1 MDLRVFMIRESCL
14 MVLATTTTTTTT
26 HVTTGLGGR
35 DSLPETDHL
44 PVVVLL

>member
-26 HVTTGLGGR
+26 HVTTGGW